1 MKRSLLL
8 LALSG
13 ALAVAPS
20 AFAHGGWRHGDTA
33 VVGMVTTGD
42 AAIGLDRCWELL

>member
-20 AFAHGGWRHGDTA
+20 AFAHGGWRHG
-33 VVGMVTTGD
+33 GG
-42 AAIGLDRCWELL
+42 